1 MPITEEE
8 RKRNALQKE
17 VIKSSTSNIEEDV
30 AFGGNKHLFRVE
42 GEMDKGRGETEKL
55 SAHNTTTSFRTEEL
69 AFLRDGEED
78 LYYVG

>member
-42 GEMDKGRGETEKL
+42 GEMDKGCIYYIDNITKNEVVFAKNYSCL
-55 SAHNTTTSFRTEEL
+55 NLILFRN
-69 AFLRDGEED
+69 G
-78 LYYVG
+78 